1 MLITCKLKEIKVS
14 QTPWMSDVKAF
25 SFWPKRSG
33 GVDTKEWQWA
43 VAPKCAL
50 NYQWLIAFCDERK
63 LELLGMSIWTYL
75 GHPIAHSKRN

>member
-14 QTPWMSDVKAF
+14 QNALDVRCQSIFLLAEKK
-25 SFWPKRSG
+25 WRK
-33 GVDTKEWQWA
+33 WA